1 MSDLPTGETPLLDI
15 LGREINQKYIAFER
29 STLEFERSSLETAR
43 VIGRMLAQAKAEVKN
58 QSQSWQKW
66 LKTSCP
72 AIKERTARLYMQVDR
87 EYDDLAAT
95 VADPDSLALL
105 TLKEFQK
112 RLNARNRKDKYPK
125 PDSFSKPDY
134 LADLQTVSLRFEV
147 SLDLFVANDLDAHSP
162 EALST
167 TLNTLASLESRIN
180 LIRKQLVN
188 RQRSSDCCPDC
199 GETFLSG
206 MESCLSCHWNVGE
219 IPATSQSEDR
229 SFLDNIREFIAI
241 DTDTDTDLN

>member
-15 LGREINQKYIAFER
+15 LGREINQKHIAFER
-29 STLEFERSSLETAR
+29 ATLEFERSSLENAR
-43 VIGRMLAQAKAEVKN
+43 VIGRLLAQAKAEVKN

-66 LKTSCP
+66 LKKSCP
-72 AIKERTARLYMQVDR
+72 AIKERTARLYMQVER

-112 RLNARNRKDKYPK
+112 RLNARNRKERQPK
-125 PDSFSKPDY
+125 QNILSAPD
-134 LADLQTVSLRFEV
+134 LATDLQNAALQFEV
-147 SLDLFVANDLDAHSP
+147 SLDLFVANDLDAHSL

-167 TLNTLASLESRIN
+167 ILNTLASLESRIN
-180 LIRKQLVN
+180 LIRKQLAD
-188 RQRSSDCCPDC
+188 RQRSSDSCPNC
-199 GETFLSG
+199 GETFAFG
-206 MESCLSCHWNVGE
+206 MESCLVCHWNVGE
-219 IPATSQSEDR
+219 IPATSYSEDN

-241 DTDTDTDLN
+241 DTDTDLN